1 MANMLI
7 RLLNRGDKVSIDLGR
22 LSIRPK
28 SQKEIPQEWLDEH
41 SNAIIKD
48 ILSGLGIDA
57 YQYYEYGADCYGAR
71 HSEGVTLHFRSVVQ
85 RSHAYAI
92 YNADL
97 YRSRNTATGLKGER
111 LPAGQFRIRN
121 QRWGF
126 HKFWERSGLKF
137 PPRLSSFHDYMG
149 NLKGI
154 LFIADGSDSGSERLD
169 KKTLCPLSVTAEE
182 IERALLADNSLTVSS
197 QKADNFRTNLPDKE
211 FAPGHGK
218 QGSQARLNTCS
229 SPHGKAV
236 NRSRG
241 VVHHYPTQETPPK
254 FQENEEWLERCFGK
268 T

>member
-1 MANMLI
+1 MASMLI
-7 RLLNRGDKVSIDLGR
+7 RLLNKGDEVSIDVGR
-22 LSIRPK
+22 LAIRPK
-28 SQKEIPQEWLDEH
+28 SKKVVPKEWLDEH
-41 SNAIIKD
+41 SEEIIKD
-48 ILSGLGIDA
+48 ILSVLEIDA
-57 YQYYEYGADCYGAR
+57 YQYYDYGADYYGPKR
-71 HSEGVTLHFRSVVQ
+71 SPGVTLHFRSVVK
-85 RSHAYAI
+85 RTHAYVI

-97 YRSRNTATGLKGER
+97 SRSRNTVTGQKGGR
-111 LPAGQFRIRN
+111 LPPGQFRIKN

-169 KKTLCPLSVTAEE
+169 KKTLRPLSVTAEE
-182 IERALLADNSLTVSS
+182 IERALLADNSLTMSS
-197 QKADNFRTNLPDKE
+197 QKADSFRTNLPDKE

-241 VVHHYPTQETPPK
+241 VVHHFPTQETPPK